1 MRMLYI
7 ALNRFLFDCILCFC
21 FVNAGVR
28 NWPIWSGKT
37 DSRFVEL
44 NTWHSSC
51 PYLDP
56 QKNFSLN
63 STLLSQMSYQHSS
76 PGAYAVAAVF
86 GHYCLSQRSEVLSSV
101 FSSGLSAAHLLL
113 RNSLLK
119 CWRLRQNFRQR
130 FACWSVENSTY
141 TWILLRLRPQ
151 SSVNSRP
158 RHYSR
163 TRTPASK
170 ITERKLH
177 SDTLNQMN
185 KIKHFFRNNFFFF
198 FYYYRKKYKQ
208 LTQRSHLALTKT

>member
-1 MRMLYI
+1 MSMHYI
-7 ALNRFLFDCILCFC
+7 ALNKLLFDSILCSC

-28 NWPIWSGKT
+28 SWPIWSGKT

-76 PGAYAVAAVF
+76 LGAYAVAAVF
-86 GHYCLSQRSEVLSSV
+86 GHYCLSQRSMVLSSV

-130 FACWSVENSTY
+130 FACWSVENSMY

-151 SSVNSRP
+151 SSANSRP

-177 SDTLNQMN
+177 SDTLNQTDETLFQ
-185 KIKHFFRNNFFFF
+185 KQQFIHFFNYRN
-198 FYYYRKKYKQ
+198 KKQ
-208 LTQRSHLALTKT
+208 ATDTMVSSDFD